1 MPQERDVRSRVL
13 GKKKGEEASW
23 CQIKVTKASVRKE
36 GRRRFCKWHPW
47 TLWYN
52 HRDGTSRTKALLA
65 HPKLSR
71 KDEALESVLHLVI
84 VWVAFGKTQIKAQMH
99 VEDAGTS
106 APGIRLSAKCIP
118 CSWMAGPSWK
128 GIHVAHCMAAEPPG
142 PREHCGEKELHVLK
156 LSFWFFPFYLEAHV
170 TFWDCHQMYK

>member
-1 MPQERDVRSRVL
+1 M
-13 GKKKGEEASW
+13 
-23 CQIKVTKASVRKE
+23 
-36 GRRRFCKWHPW
+36 
-47 TLWYN
+47 
-52 HRDGTSRTKALLA
+52 
-65 HPKLSR
+65 
-71 KDEALESVLHLVI
+71 LHLVI

-170 TFWDCHQMYK
+170 TFLRLPPDVQVSIKCHSSVMETCCLRYRDLKN